1 MACKNLIVDKFD
13 AAAAIF
19 QTRFGTPTDD
29 YYSGS
34 DEEIEKTIT
43 SGKNVFLYFS
53 NVPVSPMIITFY
65 HCI

>member
-1 MACKNLIVDKFD
+1 MDCKKLIVDKCD

-29 YYSGS
+29 YCSGS

-53 NVPVSPMIITFY
+53 NAPVSPMIITFY